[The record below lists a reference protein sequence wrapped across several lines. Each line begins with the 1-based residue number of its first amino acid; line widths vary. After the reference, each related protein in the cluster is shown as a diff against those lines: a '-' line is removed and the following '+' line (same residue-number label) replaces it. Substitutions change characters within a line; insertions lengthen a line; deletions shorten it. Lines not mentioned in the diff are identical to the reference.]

1 MSYISY
7 STMPTLRR
15 LVKIATKFRYV
26 RSRNYGFVVFFFFFR
41 QWAKRRCASRK
52 RLATSRYAAS
62 ARWEKQKKS
71 IYARG
76 SGGARVITLQAWELA
91 LLTSL
96 GAAAFLTSL
105 TLLGRGVLWTVDAR
119 TPVAVLTPNLIVGR
133 MSFRESTSIVFGD
146 KSPLHG

>member
-26 RSRNYGFVVFFFFFR
+26 RSRNYGFVVFFFFR

-119 TPVAVLTPNLIVGR
+119 TPVTVVTPNLLAGR
-133 MSFRESTSIVFGD
+133 TSFRESTSIVFGD